1 MMSSAAAR
9 RIVEQ
14 DRRRAILT
22 ALLIAADYTLPR
34 RAIRHQVE
42 VAGYAVGLEIIDA
55 DLSALADLLL
65 VECVVADTH
74 WRLTDRGAD
83 AALGRVILPGVAR
96 PEPGE
101 GA

>member
-1 MMSSAAAR
+1 MSAAAR
-9 RIVEQ
+9 RIVEL

-22 ALLIAADYTLPR
+22 ALLIAAGYTLPR

-42 VAGYAVGLEIIDA
+42 VAGYAASLEVIEA
-55 DLSALADLLL
+55 DLAALADLGL
-65 VECVVADTH
+65 VDCVVADTH

-83 AALGRVILPGVAR
+83 AALGRMVLPGVAR

-101 GA
+101 VA

>member
-1 MMSSAAAR
+1 MISQTAR

-22 ALLIAADYTLPR
+22 ALLIAPGYALHD

-42 VAGYAVGLEIIDA
+42 VAGYIVGLEVLRA
-55 DLSALADLLL
+55 DLAALADLGLTEPL
-65 VECVVADTH
+65 ELDTH
-74 WRLTDRGAD
+74 RLTDRGAD
-83 AALGRVILPGVAR
+83 VAVGRVVMPGVTR

-101 GA
+101 V

>member
-1 MMSSAAAR
+1 MSAAAL
-9 RIVEQ
+9 RIVAQ

-22 ALLIAADYTLPR
+22 ALLIANDYTLPR

-42 VAGYAVGLEIIDA
+42 VAGYAVSLDVLAA
-55 DLSALADLLL
+55 DLAALADLML
-65 VECVVADTH
+65 VERVEADTR
-74 WRLTDRGAD
+74 WRITDLGAD
-83 AALGRVILPGVAR
+83 AALGRLVLPGVAR